1 MTFIKMHVQISKR
14 TERWIL
20 LFVFLM
26 MGVIGHAAASGAEN
40 DGEKI
45 HADVEKIID
54 GDSLKVR
61 KGNKTIELRLWGID
75 APEFDQPG
83 AAESEQALLAQ
94 IDKAQLTL
102 EVKDIDKY
110 GRLVVIAHKEHT
122 NINEEMVKTGHAW
135 VHIYYCLVPPCGQWR
150 IYEKQARQHGIG
162 FWQYKDPIPPWVWKA
177 SHKKKSSFGKK

>member
-1 MTFIKMHVQISKR
+1 MTFIKMHMQIFKL

-20 LFVFLM
+20 LLVFLM
-26 MGVIGHAAASGAEN
+26 MGLIDHAAVSGREN
-40 DGEKI
+40 DSEKI
-45 HADVEKIID
+45 YADVEKIID

-61 KGNKTIELRLWGID
+61 RGNETIELRLWGID

-122 NINEEMVKTGHAW
+122 NINEEMVKKGHAW
-135 VHIYYCLVPPCGQWR
+135 VHIYYCLLPPCDQWH
-150 IYEKQARQHGIG
+150 IYQKQARQRGIG
-162 FWQYKDPIPPWVWKA
+162 LWQYKDPIPPWIWKA
-177 SHKKKSSFGKK
+177 SHKKKSSLGNK